1 MTRTLL
7 TTAIILSATTA
18 YAQDSEP
25 HPCIAYG
32 ETASMVMEARQA
44 GVPIGAMMEI
54 DPDNPLFQ
62 AMIRDAYSTPRFS
75 TDDYIQEAIQEFS
88 TASTLFCFEVWEE

>member
-1 MTRTLL
+1 MTTV
-7 TTAIILSATTA
+7 IILSATTT
-18 YAQDSEP
+18 YAQDSDT

-32 ETASMVMEARQA
+32 ETAAMVMEARQA
-44 GVPIGAMMEI
+44 GVPIGAIMEI
-54 DPDNPLFQ
+54 DPSNSLFQ

-88 TASTLFCFEVWEE
+88 TASTLFCFEIWEE